1 VTASDHG
8 SGADQGSGADKGT
21 GGAKGFNGDEGPG
34 AVDLISLGVTMAI
47 LVGGGLGL
55 GLLVDDWL
63 HSSPIATFVGLFLG
77 VAFAGLA
84 LWERA
89 RRYL

>member
-1 VTASDHG
+1 MT
-8 SGADQGSGADKGT
+8 
-21 GGAKGFNGDEGPG
+21 
-34 AVDLISLGVTMAI
+34 LGVTMAI

-63 HSSPIATFVGLFLG
+63 GSSPIATFVGLALG
-77 VAFAGLA
+77 VVLAGVA

>member
-1 VTASDHG
+1 M
-8 SGADQGSGADKGT
+8 
-21 GGAKGFNGDEGPG
+21 
-34 AVDLISLGVTMAI
+34 DLMTIGLTMAI
-47 LVGGGLGL
+47 LISLGLGL

-63 HSSPIATFVGLFLG
+63 GSSPIATFVGLGLG
-77 VAFAGLA
+77 VFFAGVA

>member
-1 VTASDHG
+1 MPDDDSSPSAY
-8 SGADQGSGADKGT
+8 
-21 GGAKGFNGDEGPG
+21 
-34 AVDLISLGVTMAI
+34 DLLTLGLTMAI

-55 GLLVDDWL
+55 GILVDDWL
-63 HSSPIATFVGLFLG
+63 GSSPIATFVGLFLG
-77 VAFAGLA
+77 VTFAGLA

>member
-1 VTASDHG
+1 MPSSEPPVGDRPEPPAEGDGHPVQPGPSAPSAMDLM
-8 SGADQGSGADKGT
+8 AT
-21 GGAKGFNGDEGPG
+21 G
-34 AVDLISLGVTMAI
+34 LTMAI

-63 HSSPIATFVGLFLG
+63 GSSPVATFVGLALG
-77 VAFAGLA
+77 VLFAGVA

>member
-1 VTASDHG
+1 VPAE
-8 SGADQGSGADKGT
+8 
-21 GGAKGFNGDEGPG
+21 DEGPDAGHGFG
-34 AVDLISLGVTMAI
+34 AGEGPSAMDLVSLGLTMAI

-55 GLLVDDWL
+55 GLLVDSWL
-63 HSSPIATFVGLFLG
+63 HSSPIATFVGLALG

>member
-1 VTASDHG
+1 M
-8 SGADQGSGADKGT
+8 
-21 GGAKGFNGDEGPG
+21 
-34 AVDLISLGVTMAI
+34 DLVALGLTMGI

-63 HSSPIATFVGLFLG
+63 NSSPIATFVGLTLG